1 LAKSPA
7 NREGRFLF
15 GGFEAV
21 EYRTVD
27 ALALTALAGRF
38 ADTVFGD
45 LAGGVLALGGGT
57 TDVASGKTEFEEEF
71 GPS

>member
-1 LAKSPA
+1 
-7 NREGRFLF
+7 LF
-15 GGFEAV
+15 GGFKAV
-21 EYRTVD
+21 ECRTVD
-27 ALALTALAGRF
+27 ALALVALAGRF